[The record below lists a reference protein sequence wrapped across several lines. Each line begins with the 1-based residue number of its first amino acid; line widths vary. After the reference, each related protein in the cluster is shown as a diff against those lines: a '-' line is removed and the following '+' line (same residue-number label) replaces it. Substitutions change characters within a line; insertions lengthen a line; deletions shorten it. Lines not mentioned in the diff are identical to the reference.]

1 MAVLPIFNDHPYSS
15 IFGIMLFPTD
25 PKKAETWAAYYLSSA
40 IVQAKRVAG
49 VQVSPD
55 RFYEILLTSA
65 EFDRELV
72 NEANQ
77 SQIEGEAA
85 GKVIQWLYIEI
96 QKDRT
101 KASMKT
107 ARMDFIDAADK
118 AGGRTI
124 KDKTLEGYLS
134 RKARVLHF
142 WGALALRDYRLFPGT
157 GLIDD
162 DDLQHFFSEAEQL
175 LDSLNDWNNERNVSW
190 KTHLDKNPYRMPTG
204 WTPPPVRY
212 DQPQRGGL
220 PSYHKVV

>member
-15 IFGIMLFPTD
+15 IFAIMLFPSD
-25 PKKAETWAAYYLSSA
+25 RKKAEIWAARVLSGA

-55 RFYEILLTSA
+55 RFYEILSTSA
-65 EFDRELV
+65 DFDRELV

-85 GKVIQWLYIEI
+85 GKVIQRLYFEI

-107 ARMDFIDAADK
+107 ARMDFIDAANRG
-118 AGGRTI
+118 GGRKI

-134 RKARVLHF
+134 RKERVLHF

-162 DDLQHFFSEAEQL
+162 EDLQHFFSEAEQL
-175 LDSLNDWNNERNVSW
+175 LDLLSDWTNDRNVSW
-190 KTHLDKNPYRMPTG
+190 KTHLAADHYRMPTG
-204 WTPPPVRY
+204 WTAPQACY
-212 DQPQRGGL
+212 DEPQRGVL
-220 PSYHKVV
+220 PFYKVV